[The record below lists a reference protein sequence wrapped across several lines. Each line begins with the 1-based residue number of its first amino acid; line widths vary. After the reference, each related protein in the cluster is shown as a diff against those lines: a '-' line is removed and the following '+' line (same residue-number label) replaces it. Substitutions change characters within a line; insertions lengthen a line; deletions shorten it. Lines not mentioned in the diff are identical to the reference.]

1 MSIGG
6 VPTDRGVTAR
16 NQQVISQP
24 TGSAPFSDKSD
35 AVWQKQGSPTCPPS
49 SSSSSLHLLH
59 HCGEMKTNTGG
70 FVPQENPAALN
81 SHRSSQALP
90 QVPVETN
97 SSGPN
102 SRFRVFFPVY
112 LGYHKSRSTED
123 SLLKGDHG
131 TVEPHTP
138 GFCQLVLE
146 HQWYHL
152 LSAAELCFPGTRVL
166 PDTHIHLCY
175 VCVRDLTG

>member
-6 VPTDRGVTAR
+6 VPADRGVTAR

-49 SSSSSLHLLH
+49 SSSSLHLLH
-59 HCGEMKTNTGG
+59 HSGEMKTNTGG

-90 QVPVETN
+90 SGSCGNKQQWSKLCVPGLSQEQINRRQFVDRRPWDSETTHT
-97 SSGPN
+97 
-102 SRFRVFFPVY
+102 RILPV
-112 LGYHKSRSTED
+112 GV
-123 SLLKGDHG
+123 G
-131 TVEPHTP
+131 TPV
-138 GFCQLVLE
+138 V
-146 HQWYHL
+146 
-152 LSAAELCFPGTRVL
+152 AAELRFLGKRVL
-166 PDTHIHLCY
+166 PHTHIHLCY
-175 VCVRDLTG
+175 VYSSDLTG

>member
-1 MSIGG
+1 MSMGG

-24 TGSAPFSDKSD
+24 TGSVPFSDKSD

-49 SSSSSLHLLH
+49 SSSSLHLLH
-59 HCGEMKTNTGG
+59 HRGEMKTNTGG

-81 SHRSSQALP
+81 SHRSSEALP

-102 SRFRVFFPVY
+102 SRFKVFFSVY

-123 SLLKGDHG
+123 SLLTGDHG
-131 TVEPHTP
+131 TVN
-138 GFCQLVLE
+138 
-146 HQWYHL
+146 
-152 LSAAELCFPGTRVL
+152 
-166 PDTHIHLCY
+166 
-175 VCVRDLTG
+175 